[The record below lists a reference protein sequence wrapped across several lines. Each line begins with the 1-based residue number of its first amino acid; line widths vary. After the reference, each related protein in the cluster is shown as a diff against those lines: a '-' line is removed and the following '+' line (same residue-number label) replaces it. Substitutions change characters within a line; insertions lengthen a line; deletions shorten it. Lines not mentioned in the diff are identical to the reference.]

1 MADELKLEIVTP
13 EQMTFRGVVEEV
25 TIPGTE
31 GQFGV
36 LKGHAALLSSV
47 DIGELSFTQDHK
59 KTYYA
64 VNTGYA
70 EVTAS
75 KVTVL
80 VETAERFDLIDR
92 ERAKRA
98 REQADVIIVSYH
110 WGTEYE
116 TKHNA
121 EQESIAKAT
130 IDAGAKLVIGHHP
143 HVQQEIEAYKDGW
156 IAYSLGN
163 FVFDQYFQPEVMQ
176 SRIFEVTFKGKDI
189 IGTRDIPVTISRQS
203 QPSLAEDAESGI

>member
-13 EQMTFRGVVEEV
+13 EKMTFRGIVEEV

-36 LKGHAALLSSV
+36 LKGHAPLLSSV
-47 DIGELSFTQDHK
+47 DIGELSFIQDRK

-70 EVTAS
+70 EVSSS

-80 VETAERFDLIDR
+80 VETAERGNLIDR

-98 REQADVIIVSYH
+98 REL
-110 WGTEYE
+110 
-116 TKHNA
+116 A
-121 EQESIAKAT
+121 EEKL
-130 IDAGAKLVIGHHP
+130 AKL
-143 HVQQEIEAYKDGW
+143 
-156 IAYSLGN
+156 
-163 FVFDQYFQPEVMQ
+163 
-176 SRIFEVTFKGKDI
+176 SREDFEFEKTRVALLRAITRLNVAGKG
-189 IGTRDIPVTISRQS
+189 
-203 QPSLAEDAESGI
+203 

>member
-13 EQMTFRGVVEEV
+13 EQMTFRGVVDEV

-70 EVTAS
+70 EVAAS

-98 REQADVIIVSYH
+98 REQA
-110 WGTEYE
+110 EE
-116 TKHNA
+116 KL
-121 EQESIAKAT
+121 
-130 IDAGAKLVIGHHP
+130 AKL
-143 HVQQEIEAYKDGW
+143 
-156 IAYSLGN
+156 
-163 FVFDQYFQPEVMQ
+163 
-176 SRIFEVTFKGKDI
+176 SREDVEFEKARMALLRAI
-189 IGTRDIPVTISRQS
+189 TRLNVAGRD
-203 QPSLAEDAESGI
+203 

>member
-70 EVTAS
+70 EVAAS

-98 REQADVIIVSYH
+98 REQA
-110 WGTEYE
+110 EE
-116 TKHNA
+116 KL
-121 EQESIAKAT
+121 
-130 IDAGAKLVIGHHP
+130 AKL
-143 HVQQEIEAYKDGW
+143 
-156 IAYSLGN
+156 
-163 FVFDQYFQPEVMQ
+163 
-176 SRIFEVTFKGKDI
+176 SREDVEFEKARLALLRAI
-189 IGTRDIPVTISRQS
+189 TRLNVAGRD
-203 QPSLAEDAESGI
+203 